1 MLVKLE
7 KTFLLDAPADTAWKL
22 LQDIESVAAC
32 MPGAQI
38 TERVDDRH
46 FKGQVGLRMG
56 PANVTFKGTIEI
68 QNIDASQRQLRMLG
82 KGADA
87 TGTSSAIMDLTA
99 SIQPTA
105 DGKSELVGL
114 SEVTVNGKLV
124 SFGGRLMGQVSDQIL
139 KQFGEN
145 FAQRV
150 LAQGKG
156 AAAERAAIAV
166 ATQPREIN
174 AIVFLWRVV
183 VDFFKSLFGGNRPK
197 SSG

>member
-7 KTFLLDAPADTAWKL
+7 KTFAIDAGADAAWKL
-22 LQDIESVAAC
+22 LQDIESVAVC

-46 FKGQVGLRMG
+46 YKGQVGLRMG
-56 PANVTFKGTIEI
+56 PANITFKGTIEI
-68 QNIDASQRQLRMLG
+68 QNVDASQRQLRLVG

-87 TGTSSAIMDLTA
+87 TGSSSANMDLTA
-99 SIQPTA
+99 SIRPTA

-156 AAAERAAIAV
+156 AAAARAAIAV

-174 AIVFLWRVV
+174 GMVFLWRVV
-183 VDFFKSLFGGNRPK
+183 VGFFRSLFGGRKPK